1 MIKDM
6 DMCERDAVL
15 AVADKMV
22 TAAKTAPKASGQD
35 SIVAAVGGSHE
46 RNRQKRRQGILHKG
60 RRKCG

>member
-35 SIVAAVGGSHE
+35 SIVAAVVTGEDKSAKE
-46 RNRQKRRQGILHKG
+46 KTRNSA
-60 RRKCG
+60 